1 MKATLNY
8 IRLKTGRFIF
18 RLHLFF
24 TINMVECIFFFFL
37 PFYSRDGDSPTYR
50 IHHCGN
56 VISFFGHRY
65 YTYGHLGMF
74 FFLSPFPSL
83 RWRFPY
89 ASNHHCENVT
99 SFFYHRQYIYRHCQA
114 YFFSPFFIIRQSIPS
129 PY

>member
-1 MKATLNY
+1 
-8 IRLKTGRFIF
+8 
-18 RLHLFF
+18 
-24 TINMVECIFFFFL
+24 
-37 PFYSRDGDSPTYR
+37 
-50 IHHCGN
+50 
-56 VISFFGHRY
+56 
-65 YTYGHLGMF
+65 
-74 FFLSPFPSL
+74 L